1 MSPLLLVAII
11 FVVGALLA
19 TVFFVVAPP
28 APRVPLER
36 RLQPG
41 AEHVSLV
48 TRATDRTVAAVDVA
62 FRGGRALFSEA
73 ELELAGVRME
83 TSAFLLLT
91 FAGSVVAA
99 LLGVLLGLGLG
110 PVGSIVLAVLFAVLG
125 PVIAK
130 IILRLRTSLRR
141 GRFADQLDDTLQL
154 IAGNLRAGY
163 GLVQAIDGLA
173 RDAEPPTSEE
183 FARVVNETR
192 IGRDLGDALSGTA
205 ERMRSDDFMWASQ
218 AIAVNRETGGNLA
231 EVLQHVAGTIRERNQ
246 IRRQVKA
253 LSAEGRLSAIILI
266 VLPIAVFI
274 AVLIIQ
280 PGYLSTFFQSFIG
293 IGALILAV
301 ILMVV
306 GSIWMLMTI
315 RVKF

>member
-1 MSPLLLVAII
+1 MSPLLLIAII
-11 FVVGALLA
+11 LAVGALFA
-19 TVFFVVAPP
+19 VVFFVVAPP

-41 AEHVSLV
+41 AEHVPLV

-62 FRGGRALFSEA
+62 FSGGRALFSEA

-83 TSAFLLLT
+83 TSAFLLVT

-110 PVGSIVLAVLFAVLG
+110 PVGSIVLAVLFAVIG
-125 PVIAK
+125 PVVAK
-130 IILRLRTSLRR
+130 IILRVRASLRR
-141 GRFADQLDDTLQL
+141 ARFADQLDDTLQL

-205 ERMRSDDFMWASQ
+205 DRMRSDDFMWASQ

-231 EVLQHVAGTIRERNQ
+231 EVLQHVASTIRERNQ

-266 VLPIAVFI
+266 ALPIVVFV
-274 AVLIIQ
+274 AVLIVQ
-280 PGYLSTFFQSFIG
+280 PGYLSTFFQSPIG

-301 ILMVV
+301 ILMIV
-306 GSIWMLMTI
+306 GSIWMMLTI

>member
-1 MSPLLLVAII
+1 MPPLLLAAII
-11 FVVGALLA
+11 LVVGALLA
-19 TVFFVVAPP
+19 VVFFVVAPP

-36 RLQPG
+36 ALQPG
-41 AEHVSLV
+41 SEHVALV

-62 FRGGRALFSEA
+62 FRGGRAIFSDA

-83 TSAFLLLT
+83 SSPFLLVT
-91 FAGSVVAA
+91 FAASVVAA
-99 LLGVLLGLGLG
+99 LLGVAVGAGLG
-110 PVGSIVLAVLFAVLG
+110 PVGALVLALVFAVLG
-125 PVIAK
+125 PVGAK
-130 IILRLRTSLRR
+130 VVLWVRTGARR
-141 GRFADQLDDTLQL
+141 ARFGDQLDDTLQL
-154 IAGNLRAGY
+154 ISGNLRAGY

-205 ERMRSDDFMWASQ
+205 ERMRSDDFMWAAQ

-274 AVLIIQ
+274 FVLIVQ
-280 PGYLSTFFQSFIG
+280 PNYLSAFFQSGIG
-293 IGALILAV
+293 IAALVLAV
-301 ILMVV
+301 ILMIV
-306 GSIWMLMTI
+306 GSIWMLLTI